1 MTEPTRPSTPETP
14 STPEAPSTPDAPS
27 PPNAPSTPDASST
40 SAASSTPASSFE
52 QRMERF
58 GHEAEEAGKRIGQQ
72 AEGAGRRLAENPAV
86 KEAADTAARVWGLLV
101 LGVGLW
107 FFAEVTLG
115 YDMPAI
121 PWRDVW
127 PLGLIVIGLAV
138 VFRGMTRRRA

>member
-1 MTEPTRPSTPETP
+1 MTEPIRPSTPDTP
-14 STPEAPSTPDAPS
+14 SSPDAPSTPDAPT
-27 PPNAPSTPDASST
+27 TPG
-40 SAASSTPASSFE
+40 PSFE

-58 GHEAEEAGKRIGQQ
+58 GQEAEEAGKRIGQQ
-72 AEGAGRRLAENPAV
+72 AEDAGRRLAENPAV
-86 KEAADTAARVWGLLV
+86 KDAADTAARVWGLLV
-101 LGVGLW
+101 LAVGLW

-138 VFRGMTRRRA
+138 VVRGMTRRGA